1 MAIFAATELDR
12 FASDILTSR
21 GVTSV
26 FAEQSAGTTHDPV
39 ETAASATNTISD
51 VIAKPAV
58 A

>member
-26 FAEQSAGTTHDPV
+26 FAEQSAGTTHEPA
-39 ETAASATNTISD
+39 ETAATAVNAIAD
-51 VIAKPAV
+51 AIAKPAV